1 MKPILLENLYIKVNK
16 NNLDQKLRYN
26 DGGNVHMDF
35 HDATNTTIDFIIDKY
50 GIDTMNDIF
59 KKVGN
64 DVYKDIKDHIKK
76 GNIKM
81 LAKHWQ
87 HFFDREGADY
97 SISVKEDEIILTVKK
112 CTAYEHVRKLVGIVS
127 PHFCDQ
133 TIKTN
138 EAIAEG
144 TPYKITTE
152 ILGEGSCKQII
163 RKRI

>member
-1 MKPILLENLYIKVNK
+1 MCIR
-16 NNLDQKLRYN
+16 DR
-26 DGGNVHMDF
+26 
-35 HDATNTTIDFIIDKY
+35 Y

-87 HFFDREGADY
+87 HFFDRENADY
-97 SISVKEDEIILTVKK
+97 NISINDEEIILTVNR
-112 CTAYEHVRKLVGIVS
+112 CTAYEHVRKLVGNVS
-127 PHFCDQ
+127 PNFCDQ

-138 EAIAEG
+138 EALAED
-144 TPYKITTE
+144 TPYEIKTE
-152 ILGEGSCKQII
+152 ILGEAACRQTI
-163 RKRI
+163 RKRA

>member
-1 MKPILLENLYIKVNK
+1 VNK

-35 HDATNTTIDFIIDKY
+35 HGATNTTIEFIINKY

-81 LAKHWQ
+81 LANIGNIFLIGKML
-87 HFFDREGADY
+87 
-97 SISVKEDEIILTVKK
+97 IIIFLLMMKK
-112 CTAYEHVRKLVGIVS
+112 L
-127 PHFCDQ
+127 F
-133 TIKTN
+133 
-138 EAIAEG
+138 
-144 TPYKITTE
+144 
-152 ILGEGSCKQII
+152 
-163 RKRI
+163 

>member
-1 MKPILLENLYIKVNK
+1 MNNK
-16 NNLDQKLRYN
+16 TTLNTLRYN
-26 DGGNVHMDF
+26 DQGNVHMDF
-35 HDATNTTIDFIIDKY
+35 HGATNTTIDFIIKKY
-50 GIDTMNDIF
+50 GIEVMNDIF

-64 DVYKDIKDHIKK
+64 DVYADIKEHINA
-76 GNIKM
+76 GNINM

-97 SISVKEDEIILTVKK
+97 SISVKEDEIILIVNK
-112 CTAYEHVRKLVGIVS
+112 CTAYEHVRKLVGNVS
-127 PHFCDQ
+127 PNFCDQ

-163 RKRI
+163 QKRI